1 MFNYSKRLTELL
13 GRKSI
18 LFAFWC
24 FIASFGAYFTMYA
37 FRKPFNSAEYLG
49 FTAFGMS
56 LKTVL
61 ILSQVFGY
69 MLSKFLG
76 VKIISEL
83 KPNKRVILI
92 IGLIVFAQL
101 ALIAFGVVPVPLK
114 FVFLM
119 LNGLPLGMVWGI
131 IFSFLEGRKL
141 TELIATGLSVSA
153 IISSGS
159 LKSLGR
165 MLIENYGVSD
175 FWMPSLI
182 GFLFLPLFL
191 LFVWMLSVIPAPN
204 EKDVARKS
212 KRLPMTK
219 QDRRKTFLAYG
230 VAIFT
235 LVLTYTMLC
244 IYRDFRDNF
253 AVEIW
258 NELDPNGDPS
268 VFTTTEIPIAL
279 LVILITSTL
288 TLFKSNYK
296 GLLFT
301 FTLIFIGLLLIG
313 FSNFLFTI
321 HALSPIVWMIL
332 NGLGLYMAYVPF
344 QIVVYERFVA
354 LFKIDGNAGYFMY
367 LSDSVGYLGSILVL
381 VYKEFLVSKTNWLAF
396 FQSLSYGIMI
406 AGFILL
412 LAASIWIARRYLS
425 QRKSEYREEGSK
437 IMLSAD
443 LEG

>member
-1 MFNYSKRLTELL
+1 MARLLE
-13 GRKSI
+13 RKSI
-18 LFAFWC
+18 LFAIWC
-24 FIASFGAYFTMYA
+24 FVASFGAYFAMYA
-37 FRKPFNSAEYLG
+37 FRKPFNAAEYSG
-49 FTAFGMS
+49 FSAFGMS

-61 ILSQVFGY
+61 ILSQVSGY

-76 VKIISEL
+76 VKVISEL
-83 KPNKRVILI
+83 KANKRVVLI

-101 ALIAFGVVPVPLK
+101 ALIGFSIVPVPLK
-114 FVFLM
+114 FVFLI

-153 IISSGS
+153 IVSSGS

-165 MLIENYGVSD
+165 MLIENYGISD
-175 FWMPSLI
+175 FWMPTLI
-182 GFLFLPLFL
+182 GFFFLPLFL

-219 QDRRKTFLAYG
+219 EGRRKVFLAYG
-230 VAIFT
+230 VAVFT

-244 IYRDFRDNF
+244 VYRDFRDNF

-258 NELDPNGDPS
+258 HELDSKGGTS
-268 VFTTTEIPIAL
+268 IFTATEIPIAL
-279 LVILITSTL
+279 AVILITSTL
-288 TLFKSNYK
+288 AFFKSNFK
-296 GLLFT
+296 GLFFT
-301 FTLIFIGLLLIG
+301 FALVFIGLLLIG

-321 HALSPIVWMIL
+321 HVLSPIIWMTL

-354 LFKIDGNAGYFMY
+354 LFKINGNAGYFMY

-381 VYKEFLVSKTNWLAF
+381 VYKEFFVSKTNWLAF
-396 FQSLSYGIMI
+396 FQSLSYSIMI
-406 AGFILL
+406 VGFILL
-412 LAASIWIARRYLS
+412 LAASLWIARRHLI
-425 QRKSEYREEGSK
+425 QRKSSYREEESK
-437 IMLSAD
+437 TLLMAD
-443 LEG
+443 LDS

>member
-1 MFNYSKRLTELL
+1 MFNYSKQISKLL
-13 GRKSI
+13 ERKSI

-24 FIASFGAYFTMYA
+24 FVASFGAYFTMYA
-37 FRKPFNSAEYLG
+37 FRKPFNAAEYSG
-49 FTAFGMS
+49 FSAFGMS

-61 ILSQVFGY
+61 ILSQVSGY

-76 VKIISEL
+76 VKVISEL
-83 KPNKRVILI
+83 KANKRVILI

-101 ALIAFGVVPVPLK
+101 ALIGFSIVPVPLK
-114 FVFLM
+114 FACLI

-153 IISSGS
+153 IVSSGS

-165 MLIENYGVSD
+165 MLIENYGISD
-175 FWMPSLI
+175 FWMPALI
-182 GFLFLPLFL
+182 GFFFLPLFL

-219 QDRRKTFLAYG
+219 EGRRKVFLAYG

-258 NELDPNGDPS
+258 HELDSKGDTS
-268 VFTTTEIPIAL
+268 VFTATEIPIAL
-279 LVILITSTL
+279 AVILITSTL
-288 TLFKSNYK
+288 AFFKSNFK
-296 GLLFT
+296 GLFFT

-313 FSNFLFTI
+313 FSNFLFTM
-321 HALSPIVWMIL
+321 HVLSPIVWMTL

-354 LFKIDGNAGYFMY
+354 LFKINGNAGYFMY

-381 VYKEFLVSKTNWLAF
+381 VYKEFFVSKTNWLAF
-396 FQSLSYGIMI
+396 FQSLSYSIMI
-406 AGFILL
+406 VGFILL
-412 LAASIWIARRYLS
+412 LAASLWIARRYLT
-425 QRKSEYREEGSK
+425 QRKSEYREEENK
-437 IMLSAD
+437 PLLIA
-443 LEG
+443 EG